1 MHTGLSQMNG
11 HARLSTGKTMVNFIQ
26 RMMRHRAKAQL
37 DCTQTRHERKWYLA
51 DNRRVSNGAPISW
64 RGETR

>member
-1 MHTGLSQMNG
+1 MHTGVSQMNG

-26 RMMRHRAKAQL
+26 RMIRHRAKAQL
-37 DCTQTRHERKWYLA
+37 NCTHNRYERKWRPM
-51 DNRRVSNGAPISW
+51 DTRRVSNGTRISW